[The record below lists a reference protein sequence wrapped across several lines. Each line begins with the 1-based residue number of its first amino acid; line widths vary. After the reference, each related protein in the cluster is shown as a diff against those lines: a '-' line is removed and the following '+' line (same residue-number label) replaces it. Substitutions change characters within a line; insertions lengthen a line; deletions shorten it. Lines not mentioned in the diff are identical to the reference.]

1 MPRLNPLSRPVRDK
15 PGNEKLPQPNPQ
27 NLFTLFYLYKF
38 AFFSKLAYRI
48 AAIPDIQMV
57 VIHEVLVLSCS
68 LRISVKI
75 KKPFEKRISPLSKG
89 KLTNGNLLI
98 RIALKATIILTFP
111 I

>member
-1 MPRLNPLSRPVRDK
+1 MNPLSRPVRDK
-15 PGNEKLPQPNPQ
+15 PGNEKIPQPKPQ
-27 NLFTLFYLYKF
+27 DLFTLFYLYKF

-48 AAIPDIQMV
+48 AAIPDVQMV

-68 LRISVKI
+68 LRISVK
-75 KKPFEKRISPLSKG
+75 KPFEKRIFPLSKG